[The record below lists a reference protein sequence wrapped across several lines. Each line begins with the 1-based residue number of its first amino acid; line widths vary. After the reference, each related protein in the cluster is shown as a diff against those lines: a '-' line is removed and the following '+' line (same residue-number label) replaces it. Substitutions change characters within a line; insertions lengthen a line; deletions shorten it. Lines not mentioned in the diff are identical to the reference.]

1 MACSGEFLP
10 APAKWYLMNCDH
22 SLGEDVGLA
31 GRVPSPLRVRPAAPD
46 RNRPDR
52 SRQSAGRG
60 GHATSDGQGK
70 HAWTRAL
77 APPERQTLND
87 QVYRDLRD
95 LIMAGRL
102 APGQAITIR
111 TLAHAV
117 GVSPMPVR
125 GALQR
130 LLAEGA
136 LDLRANR
143 SFVLPIL
150 SVEDF
155 DEITRIR
162 LSLEGLATEIA
173 TPLLKSHDLRRLREI
188 NREMFDGSRL
198 SAIDYLGANQQFHF
212 LVYRAAGMPRLTRII
227 ESLWLQIGPLLNIAT
242 AEPNVASVRR
252 FHQTIVRALAAGRAV
267 DAAAAICSDISNAA
281 TLIRQWIA
289 ERAVDGHDV
298 RSLKR
303 RESRRAAR
311 ARSR

>member
-1 MACSGEFLP
+1 MAGGPDGSREFLP
-10 APAKWYLMNCDH
+10 VMQEWYLMYCDH
-22 SLGEDVGLA
+22 SATEDVELA
-31 GRVPSPLRVRPAAPD
+31 GRMPPSPRVSPPASD
-46 RNRPDR
+46 RNRSDR
-52 SRQSAGRG
+52 SRQAAGRG
-60 GHATSDGQGK
+60 GAQGE

-111 TLAHAV
+111 TLAQAV

-125 GALQR
+125 GALHR
-130 LLAEGA
+130 LLTEGA

-162 LSLEGLATEIA
+162 LAVEGLATELA
-173 TPLLKSHDLRRLREI
+173 TPRLESRDLRRLREI
-188 NREMFDGSRL
+188 NRAMFDGPSKP
-198 SAIDYLGANQQFHF
+198 AADYLGPNQQFHF
-212 LVYRAAGMPRLTRII
+212 LIYRAAGMPRLTRII

-242 AEPNVASVRR
+242 AQPDVASGRSL
-252 FHQTIVRALAAGRAV
+252 HETIVKALAARHAA
-267 DAAAAICSDISNAA
+267 DAAAAIRSDISYAA
-281 TLIRQWIA
+281 TVIRQWIA
-289 ERAVDGHDV
+289 ERPVDGHGV
-298 RSLKR
+298 QAPKR
-303 RESRRAAR
+303 RASKRQPRAR
-311 ARSR
+311 AR

>member
-1 MACSGEFLP
+1 MP
-10 APAKWYLMNCDH
+10 
-22 SLGEDVGLA
+22 
-31 GRVPSPLRVRPAAPD
+31 PLRTAASHRNRSDGPRPAAGRDGPA
-46 RNRPDR
+46 
-52 SRQSAGRG
+52 AGG
-60 GHATSDGQGK
+60 VPGE

-77 APPERQTLND
+77 ALPERQTLND

-95 LIMAGRL
+95 LIMAGRI

-111 TLAHAV
+111 TLAQAV

-125 GALQR
+125 GALHR
-130 LLAEGA
+130 LLTEGA

-162 LSLEGLATEIA
+162 LEVEGLATEIA
-173 TPLLKSHDLRRLREI
+173 TPRLESHDLRRLREI

-198 SAIDYLGANQQFHF
+198 SAVDYLGANQQFHF
-212 LVYRAAGMPRLTRII
+212 LIYRAAGMPRLTRII

-242 AEPNVASVRR
+242 AEPDVASGRPL
-252 FHQTIVRALAAGRAV
+252 HETIVKALAAGSAA
-267 DAAAAICSDISNAA
+267 DAAEAIRSDIVYAA
-281 TLIRQWIA
+281 TVIRQWIA
-289 ERAVDGHDV
+289 ERPVDGHKVDAPK
-298 RSLKR
+298 RRDLKR
-303 RESRRAAR
+303 QTR